1 MTLFFIMEELDLNKI
16 DLSLYQKQEGRQ
28 RVSTDTLNDR
38 VYLKKTEQLYHR
50 KHSSSYIII
59 VLVQKFIDDTPVNS
73 WSWIQPLTQEEL
85 RDFPLPP
92 STHKKYNKELE
103 HQKYQ
108 DRKEYYK
115 QYYQQHRNPDTPTRD
130 KSKKWSE
137 LTPDE
142 IRQIKREQARIY
154 YQLNREKVL
163 ERKRQYN
170 KTHKE
175 QKKQYNQTH
184 KEVIKK
190 ANRNYYINHIKNK

>member
-1 MTLFFIMEELDLNKI
+1 MEELDLTNI

-50 KHSSSYIII
+50 KYSSSYILI

-73 WSWIQPLTQEEL
+73 WSWIQSITQEEL
-85 RDFPLPP
+85 QDFPKPP
-92 STHKKYNKELE
+92 STHRQYNKTR
-103 HQKYQ
+103 YQ

-115 QYYQQHRNPDTPTRD
+115 QYYRDHKDPNTPTR
-130 KSKKWSE
+130 KKWSE

-142 IRQIKREQARIY
+142 TKQIKRERARLY
-154 YQLNREKVL
+154 YQLHREEVL
-163 ERKRQYN
+163 ERKRLYN

-184 KEVIKK
+184 KDIIKK
-190 ANRNYYINHIKNK
+190 ANKNYYIKTHKKDK

>member
-1 MTLFFIMEELDLNKI
+1 MEELDLTNI

-50 KHSSSYIII
+50 KYSSSYILI

-73 WSWIQPLTQEEL
+73 WSWIQPITQEEL
-85 RDFPLPP
+85 QDFPSLSP
-92 STHKKYNKELE
+92 HKKYNKEQT
-103 HQKYQ
+103 HQRYQ

-130 KSKKWSE
+130 RSKKWSE
-137 LTPDE
+137 LTKEE
-142 IRQIKREQARIY
+142 IKQIKREQARLY
-154 YQLNREKVL
+154 YQLHREEVL
-163 ERKRQYN
+163 ERKRLYN

-184 KEVIKK
+184 KDIISK
-190 ANRNYYINHIKNK
+190 ANKNYYINHKKDK